1 MAIQNG
7 DRSKKRGLSL
17 IMTNIQLT
25 KFGVYRYRRGVPL
38 GLREAIGKREI
49 LKGLNTK
56 DERVALLK
64 AIPLDKHYDEL
75 FHKLRAEQAKPMGEL
90 EKFEKS
96 RELVAALGTYPP
108 ELRYEA
114 ADWVVGDK
122 YTGVSDWECNAPR
135 DEKFY
140 ITSYAIALAQGDKV
154 RPRLTIK
161 DALTLYL
168 RDRQG
173 KGSDNRAKFE
183 KDRERSVDRLIA
195 HLGGD
200 RFIANVSRH
209 EARSYFEKVQKAYK
223 PETANKELYLFK
235 AIFDAAYREL
245 ELEKRNPWEGLR
257 VHDNVPDRD
266 KRDSFTIE
274 QGRAVIAVLAQ
285 ANVDLRRIGLVSALT
300 GARLKEISGL
310 TAEDVDLEAE
320 TPSLTIYPNGIR
332 TVKNKASQRV
342 IAPVGPALDA
352 LREAKALH
360 PKGPLFPRY
369 ADGAKGATRA
379 SAALMKMLRSKA
391 NIKDERLVWHSW
403 RHTVKDL
410 MRNVGVSPDLQN
422 RILGHAGEGVSANY
436 GRRPDL
442 KLLSEALEKA
452 LAPLLGSKQSLT
464 QLQSINPVSL

>member
-1 MAIQNG
+1 MAVQ
-7 DRSKKRGLSL
+7 RRERRKTRGMFIS
-17 IMTNIQLT
+17 MTNVQLT
-25 KFGVYRYRRGVPL
+25 KFGVYRYRKGVPAD
-38 GLREAIGKREI
+38 LREVVGKREI
-49 LKGLNTK
+49 LKSLGTK
-56 DERVALLK
+56 DQRMALLK
-64 AIPLDKHYDEL
+64 AEALDKHYDEL
-75 FHKLRAEQAKPMGEL
+75 FRKLRAEQAKPMGEL
-90 EKFEKS
+90 EKFEKAS
-96 RELVAALGTYPP
+96 ELVAALGPYPH
-108 ELRYEA
+108 ELRFEA

-122 YTGVSDWECNAPR
+122 YSGKYSGVSDWEHNAPR
-135 DEKFY
+135 DENFR
-140 ITSYAIALAQGDKV
+140 ITSYAIALAQGDNV

-168 RDRQG
+168 RDRQD

-195 HLGGD
+195 HLGGN
-200 RFIANVSRH
+200 RFIGEVSRH
-209 EARSYFEKVQKAYK
+209 EARSYFEKVRKAYK

-266 KRDSFTIE
+266 KRDSFTLE

-285 ANVDLRRIGLVSALT
+285 ANVDLRRVGLVSALT

-342 IAPVGPALDA
+342 IAPVGLALDA
-352 LREAKALH
+352 LREAKVSH
-360 PKGPLFPRY
+360 PTGPLFPRY

-410 MRNVGVSPDLQN
+410 MRNAGVPPDLQN
-422 RILGHAGEGVSANY
+422 RILGHTGDGVSANY
-436 GRRPDL
+436 GRGPDI
-442 KLLSEALEKA
+442 KLLADALEKA
-452 LAPLLGSKQSLT
+452 LEPLV
-464 QLQSINPVSL
+464 I